1 MSFSSSTH
9 VTYSLPLCAP
19 APPAS
24 ICGFLDHLPSVFI
37 FNPNSLTLHS
47 LKIYR
52 KKQSFL
58 VVCLLLLAGDVE
70 INPGPVQSILPTINL
85 ASFNIRSASSI
96 TDIHNKPEILKH
108 LIHDH
113 KIDAFC
119 LTETWL
125 HPDTLPATINSL
137 LLSFLRLS
145 HSPTA
150 PVLKAEVVV

>member
-1 MSFSSSTH
+1 MEPSPSSKFHSVHHLLDVLSTTVFILLVFLEISCPLCHSHPPTH
-9 VTYSLPLCAP
+9 VTDSLPLCAP

-37 FNPNSLTLHS
+37 FNPNSLTLHN

-113 KIDAFC
+113 KIDAF
-119 LTETWL
+119 
-125 HPDTLPATINSL
+125 
-137 LLSFLRLS
+137 
-145 HSPTA
+145 
-150 PVLKAEVVV
+150 